1 MQRFKYFIHGILT
14 GLLITAILF
23 FLGLSKKII
32 GTGRDVF
39 VSGSEGIGLERE
51 SAITKAVKEVSP
63 AVVGINVLKEKK
75 EKVRTIF
82 DNDPFFSNFFPPQYR
97 NRIVPSM
104 GSGFIYTEDGYII
117 TNDHVIKDAQK
128 IIITTTEGKEYD
140 AKIVGTDERS
150 DIAVLKIDVTGH
162 EFAKLGRDRDVERGE
177 WVIAF
182 GNPYGLFEYVNN
194 PLITVGV
201 VSGLKIN
208 FGFNTADRHF
218 YENMLQTDASINPG
232 NSGGP
237 LVNARGEV
245 IGMNTMI
252 YSTGN
257 GGSIGIGFAIP
268 IDKVKDISQT
278 LIEKGFIDR
287 NFYFGFAK
295 VSSTAPA
302 GFNKKDGNEDE
313 AVKGVLIVEIQ
324 PGSPAEKA
332 GFVKDD
338 IIIAVDNVKI
348 NNFNDMG
355 KALLEVKDYKVGDT
369 VEFVV
374 YRNKD
379 FKKLKMILEPYEQ

>member
-1 MQRFKYFIHGILT
+1 LQRFKYFIHGTLT
-14 GLLITAILF
+14 GLLIASILF
-23 FLGLSKKII
+23 FLGLSRKII
-32 GTGRDVF
+32 GSGRDVF
-39 VSGSEGIGLERE
+39 VSASEGISIDRE

-104 GSGFIYTEDGYII
+104 GSGFIYTEDGYLI

-128 IIITTTEGKEYD
+128 IIITTTEGKEYE
-140 AKIVGTDERS
+140 AKLVGTDERS

-162 EFAKLGRDRDVERGE
+162 EYAKLGNDRDVERGE

-201 VSGLKIN
+201 VSGLRIN
-208 FGFNTADRHF
+208 FGFNTTDRHF

-295 VSSTAPA
+295 VSSTLPA
-302 GFNKKDGNEDE
+302 GF
-313 AVKGVLIVEIQ
+313 Q
-324 PGSPAEKA
+324 
-332 GFVKDD
+332 
-338 IIIAVDNVKI
+338 
-348 NNFNDMG
+348 
-355 KALLEVKDYKVGDT
+355 
-369 VEFVV
+369 
-374 YRNKD
+374 
-379 FKKLKMILEPYEQ
+379 

>member
-1 MQRFKYFIHGILT
+1 MQGFKYFIHGILT
-14 GLLITAILF
+14 GLLITAILIF
-23 FLGLSKKII
+23 FMLSRKII
-32 GTGRDVF
+32 SAGGNEFPTISDAI
-39 VSGSEGIGLERE
+39 SYDRE

-82 DNDPFFSNFFPPQYR
+82 DNDPFFSNFFPPQYS

-104 GSGFIYTEDGYII
+104 GSGFVYTPDGYIV
-117 TNDHVIKDAQK
+117 TNHHVIKDGK
-128 IIITTTEGKEYD
+128 RIIVTTTEGKEYD
-140 AKIVGTDERS
+140 AKIVGSDERS
-150 DIAVLKIDVTGH
+150 DVAVLKIDVEDHHFVDIGDDK
-162 EFAKLGRDRDVERGE
+162 ALSRGE

-208 FGFNTADRHF
+208 FGFNTADKHF
-218 YENMLQTDASINPG
+218 YESMIQTDASINPG

-237 LVNARGEV
+237 LVNSRGEV
-245 IGMNTMI
+245 VGMNTMI
-252 YSTGN
+252 YSSGS

-268 IDKVKDISQT
+268 ISKVHNIASA
-278 LIEKGFIDR
+278 LIEKGAIDR

-295 VSSTAPA
+295 VSGSQTTP
-302 GFNKKDGNEDE
+302 FKDRNNEDE
-313 AVKGVLIVEIQ
+313 EDVKGVVLLEIQ
-324 PGSPAEKA
+324 PESPADKA
-332 GFVKDD
+332 GFLKND

-348 NNFNDMG
+348 NTFNDMG
-355 KALLEVKDYKVGDT
+355 KALFEIKDYKVGDK

-374 YRNKD
+374 YRNGEY
-379 FKKLKMILEPYEQ
+379 KKLSMILESYKL